1 MKTDKKQYNNKVI
14 NTAEYAE
21 DKVNSSGFLMKCS
34 QSNHEECRVPAD
46 TQPRGNEPLYL
57 VIARWCQQ
65 QNRWIP
71 PDDIA
76 AAFYLTAHQV
86 SLQLSY
92 ISQKKNR
99 IACRARIH
107 APGEQEHYRN
117 EIWGDRIMSSP
128 PGNCATSSSFRCR
141 SEPAKLSGYQTSRVG
156 AGCRSR
162 MSVGDHTQTSTGGA
176 E

>member
-1 MKTDKKQYNNKVI
+1 KTDKKKYNNKVI

-46 TQPRGNEPLYL
+46 TQPRDNEPLYL
-57 VIARWCQQ
+57 VIARWCQP
-65 QNRWIP
+65 QNRWITS
-71 PDDIA
+71 DDI

-92 ISQKKNR
+92 LSQKKNR

-107 APGEQEHYRN
+107 ALGEQEHNRN
-117 EIWGDRIMSSP
+117 EIWGNRIMSSP
-128 PGNCATSSSFRCR
+128 PENCATSSSFRCR
-141 SEPAKLSGYQTSRVG
+141 SEPAKLSRYQTSRVG

-162 MSVGDHTQTSTGGA
+162 MSGEDNTQTSTGGA

>member
-1 MKTDKKQYNNKVI
+1 MKTDKKKYNNKVI

-46 TQPRGNEPLYL
+46 TQPRDNEPLYL
-57 VIARWCQQ
+57 VIARWCQP
-65 QNRWIP
+65 QNRWIT

-92 ISQKKNR
+92 LSQKKIELPVELVSMLLASRNT
-99 IACRARIH
+99 IAMKYGVI
-107 APGEQEHYRN
+107 
-117 EIWGDRIMSSP
+117 
-128 PGNCATSSSFRCR
+128 
-141 SEPAKLSGYQTSRVG
+141 V
-156 AGCRSR
+156 
-162 MSVGDHTQTSTGGA
+162 
-176 E
+176 